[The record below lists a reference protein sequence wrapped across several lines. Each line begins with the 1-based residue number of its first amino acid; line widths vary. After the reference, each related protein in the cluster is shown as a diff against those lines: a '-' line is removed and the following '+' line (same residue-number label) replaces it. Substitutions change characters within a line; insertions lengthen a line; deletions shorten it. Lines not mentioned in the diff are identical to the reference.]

1 MNDNLHLATSRN
13 FNGVTFDCYIERENE
28 NSGDFWATRTQIGLL
43 LGYENPRDAI
53 KDIHNRNKERLDKFS
68 TQRKL
73 RLHEDNRTVTREVIM
88 YNFKGLLE
96 ICRYSQQEN
105 AHKVIDVLWDI
116 ADEIRHTGSYTANKL
131 SNEELALR
139 REELEVRKSEL
150 EYKKAQILKA
160 MIDCP
165 PFPLTPETQT
175 VFAHEVFRLAAGHDY
190 LAMLPEC
197 SEKWY
202 TATEIGQKLGI
213 TANKVG
219 RIAKAN
225 GLKAPEGETNEYG
238 RWIFSKSKYSSREV
252 PSFIYSENALD
263 WFREF
268 INS

>member
-139 REELEVRKSEL
+139 RKELEVRKSEL

-165 PFPLTPETQT
+165 PFPLTP
-175 VFAHEVFRLAAGHDY
+175 ADCLR
-190 LAMLPEC
+190 
-197 SEKWY
+197 
-202 TATEIGQKLGI
+202 
-213 TANKVG
+213 
-219 RIAKAN
+219 
-225 GLKAPEGETNEYG
+225 
-238 RWIFSKSKYSSREV
+238 SR
-252 PSFIYSENALD
+252 SFQAL
-263 WFREF
+263 RR
-268 INS
+268 S